1 MTQNKISTQFRL
13 LMVKEP
19 KEETIN
25 YTDKNGKPRSM
36 ERESLEGYLL
46 GTDSPMSVVDVNLN
60 KYVNNSQ
67 VKNVKITDLLKTFVK
82 NEDDLKVGKKVLLA
96 NVELLP
102 VKNAASEQGI
112 INRFEPFL
120 TSYDIADAT
129 TEDSAEIGSILRVI
143 GE

>member
-1 MTQNKISTQFRL
+1 MTQNRITTQLRL

-25 YTDKNGKPRSM
+25 YTDKSGKPRSM
-36 ERESLEGYLL
+36 ERESLEAYLL
-46 GTDSPMSVVDVNLN
+46 GSPVPMAVINLNLN
-60 KYVNNSQ
+60 KFVDGSQ

-82 NEDDLKVGKKVLLA
+82 NEDDLKAGKKVLLA

-102 VKNAASEQGI
+102 VKNSASEEGI

-120 TSYDIADAT
+120 TSYDVADAT
-129 TEDSAEIGSILRVI
+129 AEDVTEIECIRRIIG
-143 GE
+143 